1 MFKKILISLL
11 ICSSGSLCGGF
22 DFYTNSSRMYS
33 DVITYIPQMRDRY
46 MEYNDGNIV
55 YVLSEKS
62 GNDFCWMKEIDSN
75 GVSKV
80 WKFYVDWTNGKYT
93 PETYGRQWNEMCKN
107 SKRRKKFVDTDGM
120 INLMTNSIKNSY
132 NKKKEIIMI
141 RRLNSKDFYY
151 IEKDEPS
158 GEYIMTLHTSKF
170 DVSVL
175 YNNLENDSIPVLI
188 HHYPRFYI
196 KNIKISKKEHCDASF
211 KNTEELIT
219 TSAFLEKL
227 RLDGFPGA
235 IKCEE

>member
-11 ICSSGSLCGGF
+11 VCSSLSLGGGF
-22 DFYTNSSRMYS
+22 DFYLNSHRVYW
-33 DVITYIPQMRDRY
+33 DVITEIPEMRGLYGNSSDGMVYI
-46 MEYNDGNIV
+46 
-55 YVLSEKS
+55 LSEAS

-93 PETYGRQWNEMCKN
+93 PETYGRSWNELCKN

-120 INLMTNSIKNSY
+120 INFMTNSIKNIY

-188 HHYPRFYI
+188 YHYPRFYI

-211 KNTEELIT
+211 KNTEEFIT

-227 RLDGFPGA
+227 RMDGVS
-235 IKCEE
+235 IITCEE